1 MANEEQIRAFE
12 SYMGRTGGSG
22 SGSGSN
28 GQDQNQG
35 QPIPQYP
42 GSFAQPANSYL
53 FSVNFQALEYL
64 LRHQHP
70 HLQPP
75 LPSLR
80 FQDIREAIRRLD
92 TAKAPTVRPESHSA
106 QRRF

>member
-1 MANEEQIRAFE
+1 MANEEQRRAFE

-42 GSFAQPANSYL
+42 GSFARPANSYL
-53 FSVNFQALEYL
+53 FNV
-64 LRHQHP
+64 
-70 HLQPP
+70 
-75 LPSLR
+75 
-80 FQDIREAIRRLD
+80 
-92 TAKAPTVRPESHSA
+92 SA
-106 QRRF
+106 

>member
-1 MANEEQIRAFE
+1 MGLSCSVSRVIRQ
-12 SYMGRTGGSG
+12 STDYSLHLY
-22 SGSGSN
+22 S
-28 GQDQNQG
+28 
-35 QPIPQYP
+35 
-42 GSFAQPANSYL
+42 
-53 FSVNFQALEYL
+53 NFQALEYL

-70 HLQPP
+70 HRQPP

-92 TAKAPTVRPESHSA
+92 TAKASTVRPESHSA